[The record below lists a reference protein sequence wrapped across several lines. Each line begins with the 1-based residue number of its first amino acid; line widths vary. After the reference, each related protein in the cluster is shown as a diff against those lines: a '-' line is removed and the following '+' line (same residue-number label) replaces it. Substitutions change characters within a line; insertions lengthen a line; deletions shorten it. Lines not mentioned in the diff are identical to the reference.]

1 MCPKRVEY
9 KCHVHEAH
17 SLVWHDTQF
26 GNIEYDNRLRA
37 VGEIQESDSVTANLT
52 SRIINADLQS
62 LNFTSSLRVH
72 NSALN
77 ETELICSGLL
87 LTGAGVVTNEV
98 KNTITICITGKDV
111 ESIEFT
117 IYIHLCL
124 C

>member
-1 MCPKRVEY
+1 MEY

-26 GNIEYDNRLRA
+26 GNIEYDNRLRS
-37 VGEIQESDSVTANLT
+37 VGDIQQFDSVTANLT
-52 SRIINADLQS
+52 SRIINDDLQS

-77 ETELICSGLL
+77 KTELICSGLL

-98 KNTITICITGKDV
+98 KNTITICITGNDV
-111 ESIEFT
+111 ESIESKM
-117 IYIHLCL
+117 YINLYLC
-124 C
+124 